1 MTWNYKHNRMFL
13 LPDYFPVVSNLQREV
28 TLQHDNN
35 FATNKF
41 IRRSTEINLRVFRCV
56 FRASRLVCRD
66 EIING
71 RFGSP

>member
-1 MTWNYKHNRMFL
+1 MYRFIVLECIKLDGKFPATQTNEFGNYL
-13 LPDYFPVVSNLQREV
+13 VYFSI
-28 TLQHDNN
+28 D
-35 FATNKF
+35 
-41 IRRSTEINLRVFRCV
+41 SINLSVFRSV